1 MASSSP
7 SAPPAELDSGAVGFS
22 WEAHRRASRDSA
34 GRRARSAIGIA
45 SVLRPHQATTT
56 GMSSPPHAR
65 VLTLRWLGPR
75 PPYLPA
81 ARPPLRPFSA
91 GSVRCLSTC
100 ILAPAHS
107 EAQLKHKHV
116 ESQNLDILIC
126 SHHIHWHYSP
136 SAWSS
141 AFDAMEAMAAVRTD
155 STCVAERKIPKD
167 NSIKMP
173 SHVNSVVGAT
183 ASGLERARGKAD
195 SGVGLW
201 STRDLIYLIVYQ
213 WISAAGQRCSRDGRG
228 QSFEDGVYL
237 RWYQQI
243 VLHDSFRSR
252 RYHILKEILIMACT
266 SRVPVDLGGFSA
278 AATCATII

>member
-1 MASSSP
+1 MSHSP
-7 SAPPAELDSGAVGFS
+7 LVLPSFLRHGLIPPPPIYLSHGRSLISRSRRSLGARLRSPFAGPRMVDRGRRRPIS
-22 WEAHRRASRDSA
+22 PPRGRWPLPLRQHRRPSSIPVQSDSA
-34 GRRARSAIGIA
+34 GRHTEELAGIRQGG
-45 SVLRPHQATTT
+45 VHD
-56 GMSSPPHAR
+56 
-65 VLTLRWLGPR
+65 
-75 PPYLPA
+75 
-81 ARPPLRPFSA
+81 
-91 GSVRCLSTC
+91 
-100 ILAPAHS
+100 
-107 EAQLKHKHV
+107 QLL
-116 ESQNLDILIC
+116 ELLQ

>member
-45 SVLRPHQATTT
+45 
-56 GMSSPPHAR
+56 
-65 VLTLRWLGPR
+65 
-75 PPYLPA
+75 
-81 ARPPLRPFSA
+81 
-91 GSVRCLSTC
+91 
-100 ILAPAHS
+100 
-107 EAQLKHKHV
+107 
-116 ESQNLDILIC
+116 
-126 SHHIHWHYSP
+126 

>member
-45 SVLRPHQATTT
+45 SV
-56 GMSSPPHAR
+56 
-65 VLTLRWLGPR
+65 
-75 PPYLPA
+75 
-81 ARPPLRPFSA
+81 PFQYM
-91 GSVRCLSTC
+91 
-100 ILAPAHS
+100 
-107 EAQLKHKHV
+107 EFQ
-116 ESQNLDILIC
+116 